1 MATVDIDT
9 PRSLPSRALDLVWR
23 ALATRAA
30 VRAPGLAAERAT
42 EISRWREAHR
52 RL

>member
-1 MATVDIDT
+1 MAAAQFSPT
-9 PRSLPSRALDLVWR
+9 RSFPSRALDMLWR
-23 ALATRAA
+23 ALAARAA

-42 EISRWREAHR
+42 EVSRWREAHR